1 MKKQILFIGNSYTY
15 YHNMPEE
22 IFMPM
27 AATAGYPVK
36 VTSVTHGGYRLQ
48 WFADPENEEG
58 QRLREMIRGK
68 HFDWVVLQ
76 DHSLITI
83 LDSDAFFEGI
93 RGLKELLRD
102 HADRFLLCATWGRKE
117 GSETLADLNMSSE
130 SMTMQIADMYDEAAR
145 RFGMTVAHVGKTFVS
160 YTSKNPLA
168 ELYLRD
174 HHHPSLLGGSIAA
187 RTILASMTSATLN
200 SLAN

>member
-22 IFMPM
+22 IFAPM
-27 AATAGYPVK
+27 AAAAGYPVE

-48 WFADPENEEG
+48 WFADPDNQEG
-58 QRLREMIRGK
+58 KRLRETIHGK

-83 LDSDAFFEGI
+83 LDPDAFFEGI
-93 RGLKELLRD
+93 HGLKELLRD
-102 HADRFLLCATWGRKE
+102 HADRFLLCATWGRQE

-130 SMTMQIADMYDEAAR
+130 SMTMRIADMYDKAAH
-145 RFGMTVAHVGKTFVS
+145 RFGMTVAHVGKAFVS
-160 YTSKNPLA
+160 YTQNNPLA
-168 ELYLRD
+168 ELYFEDR
-174 HHHPSLLGGSIAA
+174 HHPSLLGGTISA
-187 RTILASMTSATLN
+187 RTILAAMRSA
-200 SLAN
+200 A

>member
-22 IFMPM
+22 IFAPM
-27 AATAGYPVK
+27 AATAGYPVD
-36 VTSVTHGGYRLQ
+36 VHSVTHGGYRLQ

-83 LDSDAFFEGI
+83 LDSDAFFTGI
-93 RGLKELLRD
+93 SALQELLRD
-102 HADRFLLCATWGRKE
+102 HTDRFLLCATWGRKE
-117 GSETLADLNMSSE
+117 GSETLTELNMSSRE
-130 SMTMQIADMYDEAAR
+130 MTARIAAAYDEAAK
-145 RFGMTVAHVGKTFVS
+145 RFGMTVAHVGKAFIS
-160 YTSKNPLA
+160 YTESHPTA
-168 ELYLRD
+168 DLYLGDR
-174 HHHPSLLGGSIAA
+174 HHPSLLGGSIAA
-187 RTILASMTSATLN
+187 RTILAGIFSAVQ
-200 SLAN
+200 

>member
-22 IFMPM
+22 IFAPM
-27 AATAGYPVK
+27 AAAAGYG
-36 VTSVTHGGYRLQ
+36 TEIHSVTHGGYRLQ

-83 LDSDAFFEGI
+83 LDPDAFFEGI
-93 RGLKELLRD
+93 GSLKGLLCD
-102 HADRFLLCATWGRKE
+102 HADHFLLCATWGRKE
-117 GSETLADLNMSSE
+117 GSEILADLNMSSE
-130 SMTMQIADMYDEAAR
+130 SMTMQIANMYDEAAR
-145 RFGMTVAHVGKTFVS
+145 RFGMTVAHVGKAFVS

-174 HHHPSLLGGSIAA
+174 QHHPSLLGGTIAA
-187 RTILASMTSATLN
+187 RTILAAMIFAI
-200 SLAN
+200 